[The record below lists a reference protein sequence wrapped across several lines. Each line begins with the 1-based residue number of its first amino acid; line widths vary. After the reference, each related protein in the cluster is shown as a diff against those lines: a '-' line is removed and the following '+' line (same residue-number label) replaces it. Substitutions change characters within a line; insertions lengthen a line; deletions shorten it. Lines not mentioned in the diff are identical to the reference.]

1 MKEIVCP
8 NCGKVFNVD
17 ETTYA
22 SILNQVKNKEFN
34 EELTNRIHEL
44 EQRHEVEQQKL
55 NLQNEQRVQQVVT
68 EKESAIKELEMQI
81 ATLKQKEVNIR
92 NEEQHKAAQQVAQL
106 NLEIEQLRATVEKE
120 RGRVTITQL
129 EEQNKAKEAL
139 HKKDSEIDR
148 LNNQILSDK
157 NAATERE
164 NDIKEKYELQL
175 RQSQELIDYY
185 KDMKT
190 RLSTKMVGES
200 LEQHCNALYNNTLRP
215 ILPFAYFN
223 KDNETVEGTK
233 GDFVF
238 RDYDNNQEYISI
250 MFEMKNEMDT
260 TATKHKNE
268 DFLKKLDDDR
278 NKKGCEYA
286 VLVSLLE
293 PDSEIYNNGIVDV
306 SYKYPKMYV
315 IRPQFFIP
323 IITLLV
329 QTSRKA
335 LEYKKKLALAEQQ
348 SIDVSKFE
356 EKLEKFKDAF
366 GKNFAIAQKKYSSAI
381 DEIDKAIKNLQKVR
395 EALVGSE
402 SALKKAN
409 ENTEDLT
416 IKKLTY
422 GNPTMREKLQAA
434 KQQ

>member
-148 LNNQILSDK
+148 
-157 NAATERE
+157 
-164 NDIKEKYELQL
+164 ND
-175 RQSQELIDYY
+175 
-185 KDMKT
+185 
-190 RLSTKMVGES
+190 
-200 LEQHCNALYNNTLRP
+200 
-215 ILPFAYFN
+215 F
-223 KDNETVEGTK
+223 
-233 GDFVF
+233 
-238 RDYDNNQEYISI
+238 
-250 MFEMKNEMDT
+250 
-260 TATKHKNE
+260 
-268 DFLKKLDDDR
+268 
-278 NKKGCEYA
+278 
-286 VLVSLLE
+286 
-293 PDSEIYNNGIVDV
+293 
-306 SYKYPKMYV
+306 
-315 IRPQFFIP
+315 
-323 IITLLV
+323 
-329 QTSRKA
+329 
-335 LEYKKKLALAEQQ
+335 
-348 SIDVSKFE
+348 
-356 EKLEKFKDAF
+356 
-366 GKNFAIAQKKYSSAI
+366 
-381 DEIDKAIKNLQKVR
+381 
-395 EALVGSE
+395 
-402 SALKKAN
+402 
-409 ENTEDLT
+409 
-416 IKKLTY
+416 
-422 GNPTMREKLQAA
+422 A
-434 KQQ
+434 KQRSAHWESRAAQHEKE

>member
-34 EELTNRIHEL
+34 EELANRIHEL

-55 NLQNEQRVQQVVT
+55 NLQNEQRVQQVLT
-68 EKESAIKELEMQI
+68 EKESAIKGLEMQI

-238 RDYDNNQEYISI
+238 RDYDDDQEYISI